1 VIKIEDMKSKTIL
14 YTMVAVCM
22 GAFAFLHP
30 NRLTAQS
37 DTDAVALAA
46 IVQDVQTQQTTLA
59 DNQKQIDSKLADIAE
74 SLRTARIYAGR
85 GK

>member
-1 VIKIEDMKSKTIL
+1 MGGMKSKTIL

-37 DTDAVALAA
+37 DTDAAA
-46 IVQDVQTQQTTLA
+46 IGTTLQDVVTQQATLT
-59 DNQKQIDSKLADIAE
+59 DNQKQIDTKLASIAE